1 MIPAPP
7 KEIHTGRYSSMHSL
21 STLRATAKQIGCV
34 VGLLFVFC
42 AVANAYTLVMRDGR
56 RLEIPAQFIVTPS
69 TVTYEVS
76 PGMQITLN
84 ILAVDI
90 PATERVNNEPQ
101 GSFVRRGTS
110 VSGAAQITRT
120 APAKRTI
127 TNRELEPAM
136 ARRRASE
143 IAYEKHRKEIG
154 LPSSEESRR
163 KAAAELT
170 SFTNELREARTRQEE
185 TEAHW
190 RERAFTLRSEIAAVD
205 AELQYVRVQID
216 QPTFPYATGA
226 FPAAVSVSTVAGF
239 GGIGGFGR
247 HGGFGGGP
255 HRPIFVAPNA
265 GARIA
270 FGGTITRGQVFRNPL
285 QRPFPGNFGGGV
297 LPVGGFPFLG
307 WGQPYDYS
315 YERSIMI
322 NRFNELS
329 ARRLALN
336 ARWREL
342 EDEGRRAGVPPGWL
356 RK

>member
-7 KEIHTGRYSSMHSL
+7 KEIQIGRYSSMHSL
-21 STLRATAKQIGCV
+21 STLRATAKQFSWV

-42 AVANAYTLVMRDGR
+42 AAANAYTLVMRDGR
-56 RLEIPAQFIVTPS
+56 RLEIPAQFVVTPS

-90 PATERVNNEPQ
+90 PATERLNNEPR
-101 GSFVRRGTS
+101 GGFVRRGTS
-110 VSGAAQITRT
+110 IADSGTQITRT

-127 TNRELEPAM
+127 TNRDLEPSM
-136 ARRRASE
+136 VRRQASE
-143 IAYEKHRKEIG
+143 IAYEKHRREIG
-154 LPSSEESRR
+154 LPSAEESRR

-170 SFTNELREARTRQEE
+170 SFTNELREARSRQEE

-216 QPTFPYATGA
+216 QPTFPYAMGA
-226 FPAAVSVSTVAGF
+226 FPAAVSVSTFGGI

-255 HRPIFVAPNA
+255 HRPVFVAPNA
-265 GARIA
+265 GARIG
-270 FGGTITRGQVFRNPL
+270 FGGPVTRGQVFHNPL
-285 QRPFPGNFGGGV
+285 QGYQIHSNGKG
-297 LPVGGFPFLG
+297 LLG
-307 WGQPYDYS
+307 
-315 YERSIMI
+315 
-322 NRFNELS
+322 
-329 ARRLALN
+329 
-336 ARWREL
+336 
-342 EDEGRRAGVPPGWL
+342 
-356 RK
+356 